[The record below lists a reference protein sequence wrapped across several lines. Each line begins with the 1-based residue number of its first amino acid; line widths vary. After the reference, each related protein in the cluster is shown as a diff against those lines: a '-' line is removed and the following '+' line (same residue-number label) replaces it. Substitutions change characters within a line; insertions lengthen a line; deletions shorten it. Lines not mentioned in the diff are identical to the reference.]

1 MTFYDCNKGNGRVQS
16 SCHVQHAA
24 VARPIESHFVTG
36 TIRGLCRYQTMGHR
50 DSMSKLKFILIFAVI
65 LAMPGWENANSAQ
78 PNGLKNFLNKLDRS
92 VCQKFN
98 ATCKTRSKQTVT
110 KKKQIQPP
118 IPVEKPKMA
127 QDVTEPAPI
136 PFEKP
141 KAVQEVAEPAP
152 FPRAKP
158 QELQK
163 HAAIV
168 PAALPA
174 DTKPGKVDK
183 LASPAPKSTQRPV
196 IAAKAEAKAE
206 ASAPLPRIKPAALQQ
221 QAALIPRAQPKETI
235 SKDDTES
242 CFQKLRAIGAKFTIA
257 AATVDYGK
265 CSVQNPVTLRS
276 VTIKGNTIDLPEAP
290 LLNCRFAVQFSRW
303 LSESGAPILAAQMNS
318 PVERI
323 STGPGFECRGRNGD
337 GTAKV
342 SEHGYGNAVDISTFR
357 LRNGKTLNVADST
370 LLPGVRASACGYFTT
385 VLGPGTNAAH
395 AAHFHFDMGAHG
407 KSGNYRICQ

>member
-1 MTFYDCNKGNGRVQS
+1 
-16 SCHVQHAA
+16 
-24 VARPIESHFVTG
+24 
-36 TIRGLCRYQTMGHR
+36 MG
-50 DSMSKLKFILIFAVI
+50 KLKFILIFAAI
-65 LAMPGWENANSAQ
+65 LAMPGWESAIAAQ
-78 PNGLKNFLNKLDRS
+78 PNSFKNFMNNLDRK

-98 ATCKTRSKQTVT
+98 ATCKTHSKTATKRKKQTQPPAT
-110 KKKQIQPP
+110 PEKIETSAASPIAEPP
-118 IPVEKPKMA
+118 IPIEKPKIA
-127 QDVTEPAPI
+127 QDATEPAPL

-141 KAVQEVAEPAP
+141 KAAKDVAEPAP
-152 FPRAKP
+152 LPRAKP

-174 DTKPGKVDK
+174 ATKSNKTDK
-183 LASPAPKSTQRPV
+183 LINSTQRPV
-196 IAAKAEAKAE
+196 IAAKAEV
-206 ASAPLPRIKPAALQQ
+206 SAPLPRIKPEGLQQ
-221 QAALIPRAQPKETI
+221 QAALIPRTMPKDVTR
-235 SKDDTES
+235 KDDTES
-242 CFQKLRAIGAKFTIA
+242 CFQMLRAMGAKFTVA

-265 CSVQNPVTLRS
+265 CSVENPVNLRS
-276 VTIKGNTIDLPEAP
+276 VTTKGNTIDLPEAP
-290 LLNCRFAVQFSRW
+290 LLNCKFALQFSKW
-303 LSESGAPILAAQMNS
+303 LSESGAPILGAQLNS

-337 GTAKV
+337 GSAKV

-357 LRNGKTLNVADST
+357 LRNGKTLHVGDST

-395 AAHFHFDMGAHG
+395 ASHFHFDMGTHG